1 MVILYTAFGT
11 RRAATRAVQHGPHGD
26 PRGRPLLDLRHIWGD
41 RNDCSGNDFVAD
53 TPPAQ
58 QANTGKPTFP
68 HITCN
73 NGPNGDMFMNYMDY
87 VDDDAMFM
95 FTAGPGR
102 ADERDPRGAAQEAGR
117 PLSRGDGRR
126 AR

>member
-1 MVILYTAFGT
+1 M
-11 RRAATRAVQHGPHGD
+11 
-26 PRGRPLLDLRHIWGD
+26 
-41 RNDCSGNDFVAD
+41 
-53 TPPAQ
+53 

-73 NGPNGDMFMNYMDY
+73 NGPSGDMFMNYMDY

-95 FTAGPGR
+95 FTDGAGR
-102 ADERDPRGAAQEAGR
+102 ADERDPGGSAQEAGG